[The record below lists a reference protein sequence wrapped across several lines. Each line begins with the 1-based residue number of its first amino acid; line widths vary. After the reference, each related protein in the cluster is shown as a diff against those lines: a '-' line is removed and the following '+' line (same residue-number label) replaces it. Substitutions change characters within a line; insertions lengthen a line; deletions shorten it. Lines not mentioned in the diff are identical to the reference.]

1 MADFDLSGGLLN
13 FSNRMFGGGG
23 GYDDLLT
30 EEQRKRIAGDSL
42 TSMAAALLKAG
53 GPSTQR
59 IGLGQALGSALE
71 AGAGA
76 AERGQMN
83 AVQQIL
89 MRQKIDEAKREAT
102 GNEAWQKILAG
113 GQPSAPIQT
122 PTMVGTAPSDNAPA
136 GPGVVVSPV
145 IDQMQAAPMPAPMPS
160 AMPSAMPAQA
170 AQPSIFDSLTREQ
183 RALISTMP
191 RKEGVPEV
199 LKMSLAQQEWGKPEP
214 VVMNGKTVMLQY
226 NKFGQTKIA
235 EGAMPYEAQSPD
247 IRAVEYLQGTALAGT
262 GQPGVK
268 AVGQYREQIA
278 PKINVKVPVDMTSGQ
293 EGFTNEMKLGGAF
306 KQEPIYKD
314 FSDMKSAYGQVNSA
328 LAQGTPIGDV
338 AGATKVMKLLD
349 PGSVVRESE
358 LGLAMAASGRM
369 DRLQNY
375 FQNWASG
382 RKLTP
387 TQVEDF
393 KSLSSELYSAAGQ
406 AYNQKRGEYRDFGD
420 AYKFKN
426 LDTAL
431 GAPASLPSATKDE
444 QKKRKSLGNI
454 FGSQ

>member
-226 NKFGQTKIA
+226 NKFGQTKVLKVQCLMRLSLLTFVLLSTCK
-235 EGAMPYEAQSPD
+235 ELHWLEL
-247 IRAVEYLQGTALAGT
+247 VNLASR
-262 GQPGVK
+262 Q
-268 AVGQYREQIA
+268 
-278 PKINVKVPVDMTSGQ
+278 
-293 EGFTNEMKLGGAF
+293 L
-306 KQEPIYKD
+306 
-314 FSDMKSAYGQVNSA
+314 VNIVS
-328 LAQGTPIGDV
+328 
-338 AGATKVMKLLD
+338 
-349 PGSVVRESE
+349 
-358 LGLAMAASGRM
+358 
-369 DRLQNY
+369 RLHQR
-375 FQNWASG
+375 SMS
-382 RKLTP
+382 R
-387 TQVEDF
+387 
-393 KSLSSELYSAAGQ
+393 
-406 AYNQKRGEYRDFGD
+406 
-420 AYKFKN
+420 
-426 LDTAL
+426 
-431 GAPASLPSATKDE
+431 
-444 QKKRKSLGNI
+444 
-454 FGSQ
+454 SQLI

>member
-1 MADFDLSGGLLN
+1 MAFDLQGGLLN
-13 FSNRMFGGGG
+13 FSQGMFGGGG
-23 GYDDLLT
+23 AYDDLLT
-30 EEQRKRIAGDSL
+30 EEQKKRIAGDSL
-42 TSMAAALLKAG
+42 TSIAAALLKAG

-59 IGLGQALGSALE
+59 VGFGQALGSALE

-76 AERGQMN
+76 AEKGQMN

-89 MRQKIDEAKREAT
+89 MRQKIDEMKREAA
-102 GNEAWQKILAG
+102 GNEAWQRILS
-113 GQPSAPIQT
+113 GQPSATVQP
-122 PTMVGTAPSDNAPA
+122 PAMAGAEPMNAPA
-136 GPGVVVSPV
+136 GPGVVVTPV
-145 IDQMQAAPMPAPMPS
+145 TDSMQPMPAP
-160 AMPSAMPAQA
+160 AAAMPAPASQ
-170 AQPSIFDSLTREQ
+170 QPSIFDSLTREQ

-191 RKEGVPEV
+191 RKEGVPEI
-199 LKMSLAQQEWGKPEP
+199 LKMSLAQQEWSKPEP
-214 VVMNGKTVMLQY
+214 VVMNGKTVMMQY

-235 EGAMPYEAQSPD
+235 EGAAPYEAQSPD
-247 IRAVEYLQGTALAGT
+247 IRAVEYLQGSTLAGT

-278 PKINVKVPVDMTSGQ
+278 PKVNVKVPVDMTSGQ
-293 EGFTNEMKLGGAF
+293 EGFTNEMKLGASF
-306 KQEPIYKD
+306 KNEPIYKD

-358 LGLAMAASGRM
+358 LGLAMSASGRM

-387 TQVEDF
+387 TQVDDF
-393 KSLSSELYSAAGQ
+393 KALSNELYAAAGQ
-406 AYNQKRGEYRDFGD
+406 AYNQKRNEYKEFGG
-420 AYKFKN
+420 AYQFKN

-431 GAPASLPSATKDE
+431 GAPASLPSVMRSED
-444 QKKRKSLGNI
+444 KKRRSLGNI
-454 FGSQ
+454 FGGQ